1 MSPPRIA
8 TGRDRPH
15 PAAVTTSR
23 RHRPAAE
30 ANPTGRRLVVLSV
43 TALGVVYGD
52 IGTSPLYAFRACFN
66 PEYGLPLTPATVYGV
81 LSLIV
86 WSLILIVSVKYVLI
100 IMRLDNR
107 GEGGILALLALVR
120 QKRHHG
126 ALIALGL
133 FGTALL
139 YGDGIITPAISV
151 LSAAEGIEVAA
162 PAFKH
167 YVLPLTLLVLVLLF
181 LGQRYGTGRVGG
193 VFGPI
198 MLGWFTLIGTLG
210 AIEIIQGPAILSAL
224 NPWYGIVLFAHHGV
238 AAFLVLGGV
247 VLAVTGAEALYA
259 DLGHFGRRPIRL
271 AWFVVV
277 LPALLLNYFGQGALL
292 LRIPAAIENP
302 FYLMAP
308 RTLLYPLVAIATVAA
323 VVASQALIS
332 GAFSLTHQCVQL
344 RYSPRVSIV
353 HTSRSEM
360 GQIYIPEVNAALMI
374 GCLVLVVEFGSSSAL
389 GGAYGVAVT
398 GTMAVTTVLFCF
410 LARQRW
416 RWPVW
421 RVAAIAVVFL
431 GIDLT
436 FFSSNMTKVRQG
448 GWVPLVVAAGIFLLM
463 STWHRGAEL
472 LNRHLVELGLP
483 LADFLE
489 EVERTKPARVAGT
502 GVFLTAHTERVPLV
516 LQRHLTYNK
525 VLQREVI
532 LLAVVTDEVP
542 EVEEAGRLRLEALPQ
557 GLYRVRAHY
566 GFMERP
572 NVQEIIARC
581 HRLGLEAPTDDTT
594 YYLGRMRLM
603 PTGPAPM
610 MRWRKRLFGFMARHA
625 SSVPDFFSIPPD
637 RVVELGARIEF

>member
-8 TGRDRPH
+8 AGRDRQH
-15 PAAVTTSR
+15 PAAVTTSQ

-30 ANPTGRRLVVLSV
+30 ANPTGRRLAVLSV

-66 PEYGLPLTPATVYGV
+66 PEYGLPLTPTTVYGV

-181 LGQRYGTGRVGG
+181 FGQRYGTGRVGG

-210 AIEIIQGPAILSAL
+210 AIEIIKGPAILSAL
-224 NPWYGIVLFAHHGV
+224 NPWYGIVLFARHGV

-360 GQIYIPEVNAALMI
+360 GQIYVPEVNAALMI
-374 GCLVLVVEFGSSSAL
+374 GCLVLVVAFGSSSAL

-421 RVAAIAVVFL
+421 RVAAIAIVFL

-448 GWVPLVVAAGIFLLM
+448 GWVPLAAAAGVFLLM
-463 STWHRGAEL
+463 TTWHRGAEL
-472 LNRHLVELGLP
+472 LNRHLVELGMP
-483 LADFLE
+483 LAHFLE

-516 LQRHLTYNK
+516 LQRHLTHNK

-542 EVEEAGRLRLEALPQ
+542 EVEEAERLRLEALPQ

-581 HRLGLEAPTDDTT
+581 HRLGLDAPPDDTT

-610 MRWRKRLFGFMARHA
+610 MRWRKRLFGLMARHA

>member
-1 MSPPRIA
+1 MDSPKIA
-8 TGRDRPH
+8 TGGDPSH
-15 PAAVTTSR
+15 PAAGKVSR
-23 RHRPAAE
+23 RHRPAAD
-30 ANPTGRRLVVLSV
+30 ARPTGRRLAILSV

-52 IGTSPLYAFRACFN
+52 IGTSSLYAFRVCFS
-66 PEYGLPLTPATVYGV
+66 PEYGLPRTPATVYGV

-86 WSLILIVSVKYVLI
+86 WSLILIVSVKYILI
-100 IMRLDNR
+100 LMRLDNR

-126 ALIALGL
+126 ALIVLGL

-167 YVLPLTLLVLVLLF
+167 YVLPLTLLVLFLLF
-181 LGQRYGTGRVGG
+181 FCQRYGTGRVGG

-198 MLGWFTLIGTLG
+198 MLGWFALIGTLG
-210 AIEIIQGPAILSAL
+210 AMEIVRGPAILRAA
-224 NPWYGIVLFAHHGV
+224 NPWYGVMLFADHGV

-271 AWFVVV
+271 AWFIAV

-292 LRIPAAIENP
+292 LRMPSAIENP

-308 RTLLYPLVAIATVAA
+308 RTLLYPLVAIATVAT

-332 GAFSLTHQCVQL
+332 GAFSLTHQCIQL

-360 GQIYIPEVNAALMI
+360 GQIYIPEVNAALMV
-374 GCLVLVVEFGSSSAL
+374 GCLVLVVGFGSSSAL
-389 GGAYGVAVT
+389 GAAYGIAVT
-398 GTMAVTTVLFCF
+398 GTMAVTTVLFCV

-416 RWPVW
+416 RWPAW
-421 RVAAIAVVFL
+421 RLAAVAVVFL
-431 GIDLT
+431 GIDLA
-436 FFSSNMTKVRQG
+436 FFSSNMAKVRQG
-448 GWVPLVVAAGIFLLM
+448 GWVPLAIAAGVFLLM

-472 LNRHLVELGLP
+472 LNRHLADLGLP
-483 LADFLE
+483 LAHFLE
-489 EVERTKPARVAGT
+489 EVERLKPARVVGT
-502 GVFLTAHTERVPLV
+502 GVFLTAHTERIPLV

-532 LLAVVTDEVP
+532 LLSVLTDEVP

-557 GLYRVRAHY
+557 GLYRVRARY

-581 HRLGLEAPTDDTT
+581 RRLGLEAPTDDTT

-610 MRWRKRLFGFMARHA
+610 MRWRKRLFGLMARHA
-625 SSVPDFFSIPPD
+625 SSVPDFFSIPSD
-637 RVVELGARIEF
+637 RVVEVGARIEF

>member
-8 TGRDRPH
+8 AGRDRQH
-15 PAAVTTSR
+15 PAPATTSR

-30 ANPTGRRLVVLSV
+30 ANPTGRRLAVLSV

-66 PEYGLPLTPATVYGV
+66 PEYGLPLTPTTVYGV

-181 LGQRYGTGRVGG
+181 FGQRYGTGRVGG

-210 AIEIIQGPAILSAL
+210 AIEITQGPAILSAL
-224 NPWYGIVLFAHHGV
+224 NPWYGIVLFARHGV

-360 GQIYIPEVNAALMI
+360 GQIYVPEVNAALMI
-374 GCLVLVVEFGSSSAL
+374 GCLVLVVAFGSSSAL

-421 RVAAIAVVFL
+421 RVAAIAIVFL

-436 FFSSNMTKVRQG
+436 FFTSNMTKVRQG
-448 GWVPLVVAAGIFLLM
+448 GWVPLAAAAGVFLLM
-463 STWHRGAEL
+463 TTWHRGSEL
-472 LNRHLVELGLP
+472 LNRHLVELGMP
-483 LADFLE
+483 LAHFLE
-489 EVERTKPARVAGT
+489 EVERTTPARVAGT

-516 LQRHLTYNK
+516 LQRHLTHNK

-542 EVEEAGRLRLEALPQ
+542 EVEEAERLRLEALPQ

-572 NVQEIIARC
+572 NVQDIIARC
-581 HRLGLEAPTDDTT
+581 HRLGLDAPPDDTT

-603 PTGPAPM
+603 PTGSAPM
-610 MRWRKRLFGFMARHA
+610 MRWRKRLFGLMARHA